1 MAKASSS
8 GARDKSVTIEQ
19 LTASSGASHFPVE
32 TWTPLLALFA
42 SQDVI
47 GGRER
52 FSADQL
58 SAPFDTVWQVPYHP
72 DIDPDL
78 VDVAKQRRLV
88 YLGRVHDIVHAAQ
101 VGRQVTIA
109 LSTLARQ
116 G

>member
-1 MAKASSS
+1 MAKSSAS
-8 GARDKSVTIEQ
+8 GARDKSVTIQQ
-19 LTASSGASHFPVE
+19 LVESSGAAHFPVE
-32 TWTPLLALFA
+32 NWTTLMVLFA
-42 SQDVI
+42 SMDVT

-52 FSADQL
+52 FSSDQL
-58 SAPFDTVWQVPYHP
+58 SAPFDTVWQVPYHA

-78 VDVAKQRRLV
+78 VDVAKTRRLV